1 MLKVRS
7 SVPGS
12 NNKSCMYYYCSY
24 ILSVLTDVPE
34 LITVLGST
42 PTLLCTRFMLIEN
55 NTVLSSI
62 LYCRS
67 SPQIHVRPPLCRP
80 QGGQGCRSGPFSLSG
95 GEKAQRKWSPERVFS
110 GRQSRLTRQASIG
123 SEGSEGSLLTR
134 SGLFSSRLSPPGFHC
149 GQMLCF
155 QSSGESQTFTVQ
167 SRVDLPMITIE
178 FADVSNRTPQS
189 RLE

>member
-1 MLKVRS
+1 VDGVVQGVWIQSIMLKVRS

-62 LYCRS
+62 LYCKS
-67 SPQIHVRPPLCRP
+67 SPHIHVLPHLCRP
-80 QGGQGCRSGPFSLSG
+80 QGPRVSIRSVQPFRG
-95 GEKAQRKWSPERVFS
+95 REGATEVEPRARFFWSPVA
-110 GRQSRLTRQASIG
+110 TH
-123 SEGSEGSLLTR
+123 
-134 SGLFSSRLSPPGFHC
+134 SPGKYR
-149 GQMLCF
+149 
-155 QSSGESQTFTVQ
+155 E
-167 SRVDLPMITIE
+167 
-178 FADVSNRTPQS
+178 
-189 RLE
+189 

>member
-1 MLKVRS
+1 MRKFLWMEWFRGFGSSQSIMLKVRS

-95 GEKAQRKWSPERVFS
+95 GEKANGS
-110 GRQSRLTRQASIG
+110 GAPSAFFLVASRDSLARQ
-123 SEGSEGSLLTR
+123 
-134 SGLFSSRLSPPGFHC
+134 
-149 GQMLCF
+149 
-155 QSSGESQTFTVQ
+155 V
-167 SRVDLPMITIE
+167 
-178 FADVSNRTPQS
+178 
-189 RLE
+189 